1 MAHETRD
8 LAEGRRYCGRRRA
21 EKTREEAKEKQ
32 RECVHSS
39 AAREKGPKIHRRLK
53 LQMRRCFPRSLFL
66 SRQRLR
72 FPLPAKLIAVTES
85 SLEICL
91 PQRSSV
97 WRHASRGRGSRSRS
111 AAGGAENICAASQ
124 RHFLPAQPTAASG
137 LISGTHM
144 AWLALDSSLSLSLS
158 VAAATC
164 PAATICAPCAAIN

>member
-1 MAHETRD
+1 M
-8 LAEGRRYCGRRRA
+8 
-21 EKTREEAKEKQ
+21 AKEKQ
-32 RECVHSS
+32 QRERECVHSS

-53 LQMRRCFPRSLFL
+53 LQMRRRFPRSLFL

-91 PQRSSV
+91 SSV
-97 WRHASRGRGSRSRS
+97 WRHASRGRDSRSRS
-111 AAGGAENICAASQ
+111 AGGGAENICAASQ
-124 RHFLPAQPTAASG
+124 RHFLPAQPTAASDHVSCVCSA
-137 LISGTHM
+137 LIWGTHM
-144 AWLALDSSLSLSLS
+144 VWHGLDSSLSLSLS